1 MYQDRIGAGSAG
13 AEMHLADTVS
23 PSTYELANPSIL
35 GFSSGGAIKRKIV
48 NFNCGAWKHLRAN
61 RVWMQE
67 AQLKAVVLRDT
78 WSGFRP
84 GNF

>member
-35 GFSSGGAIKRKIV
+35 GFSSGGAVKSKIE
-48 NFNCGAWKHLRAN
+48 NFNCGDWKHSRGN
-61 RVWMQE
+61 RVSKQR
-67 AQLKAVVLRDT
+67 AQ
-78 WSGFRP
+78 
-84 GNF
+84 N